1 MNDSIKNIGLLAAAL
16 LVGLATGYLIFN
28 QAPAGEHSP
37 AGESALSESAET
49 IWTCSMHPQIRQNEP
64 GDCPICGMELVPLDV
79 SSNNGDPLVLQMS
92 PAAVQLAGIQTTTIG
107 EVDGRNG
114 KTLRLTGKVQPDERL
129 VAAQVAHVSGRI
141 EQLFVTFTGQAVK
154 EGQVLASI
162 YSPELISAQQE
173 LLEALK
179 IQNINPALVD
189 AARNKLRFLKISS
202 ATIAEIETQ
211 GKIRESFVL
220 LADATGVVTQRK
232 VAVGDYVQRGQ
243 PLFDLLNLRKV
254 WVFFDAYE
262 EDLVH
267 IALGD
272 PIEFTTPALPN
283 RTFRTR
289 VAFIDPLIDPRTRVA
304 RVRTEVDNVGGVL
317 KPEMWVT
324 GQAHHRATGASQ
336 LTVPKSAVLWTGTR
350 SVVYVQVPDA
360 PVPSFQFREVELGES
375 LGDSYLL
382 QAGLSPGEAVV
393 TNGNFAID
401 AAAQLNNQAS
411 MMNRHVTVRGQAQD
425 TATTAVPDFR
435 SATPQ
440 AFQKQLANLA
450 TTYLTLKDGLV
461 ATDAAAARTAAK
473 TLLAGLGKVDAS
485 ALQGEALTYWTEQA
499 SHLQMHTDMLAKTT
513 DIEIQR
519 QQFQF
524 LSDALIHS
532 VAAFGTTGPTLYQQ
546 HCPMA
551 LDDDGADWL
560 ATEAAIKNPYFGE
573 KMMTCGVVKQALTT
587 QEN

>member
-1 MNDSIKNIGLLAAAL
+1 MNNQIKMISLIAAAI
-16 LVGLATGYLIFN
+16 LVGLAAGYFIFG
-28 QAPAGEHSP
+28 QAPAVEDAH
-37 AGESALSESAET
+37 AVESAPDEAAAT
-49 IWTCSMHPQIRQNEP
+49 TWTCSMHPQIRQNEP
-64 GDCPICGMELVPLDV
+64 GNCPICGMELIPLDV

-107 EVDGRNG
+107 SFGEGNE

-129 VAAQVAHVSGRI
+129 VAAQVAHVPGRI
-141 EQLFVTFTGQAVK
+141 EQLFVTFTGEAVR
-154 EGQVLASI
+154 EGQALASI

-179 IQNINPALVD
+179 IQNINPSLVE

-202 ATIAEIETQ
+202 ATIAEIEAE
-211 GKIRESFVL
+211 GKIRESFILV
-220 LADATGVVTQRK
+220 ADATGVVTQRR

-262 EDLVH
+262 EDLAH

-289 VAFIDPLIDPRTRVA
+289 VTFIDPLIDPRTRVA
-304 RVRTEVDNVGGVL
+304 RVRTEVDNINGLL

-324 GQAHHRATGASQ
+324 GLAQNRAGGATQ

-382 QAGLSPGEAVV
+382 QAGLSPGETVV

-411 MMNRHVTVRGQAQD
+411 MMNRHVTVRGAAKD

-435 SATPQ
+435 AATPQ
-440 AFQKQLANLA
+440 AFQKQLAGLA
-450 TTYLTLKDGLV
+450 TTYLTLKDALV
-461 ATDAAAARTAAK
+461 ATDATAASAAAKALRAD
-473 TLLAGLGKVDAS
+473 LEKVAPS

-499 SHLQMHTDMLAKTT
+499 SHLQMHTAALAKTS

-524 LSDALIHS
+524 ISDALIHS
-532 VAAFGTTGPTLYQQ
+532 VVAFGATGPTLYQQ

-560 ATEAAIKNPYFGE
+560 ATETTIKNPYFGE
-573 KMMTCGVVKQALTT
+573 KMMTCGVVTQTLTT
-587 QEN
+587 QQN